1 MTSSRPTNTELCCSH
16 RATSGRRIRQVPSTR
31 SIHSTIAEEDQ
42 PWKSP
47 LQSKWIERAECA
59 RPLCGLVLALWAGVA
74 GCRQSD
80 SLPNLKVYEVKG
92 KVLLADG
99 KPLTNGW
106 VYFVPKGELTV
117 TPSAIIGSDG
127 TFSLITGGSG
137 EGVPAGDYK
146 IRIETPGF
154 QPAQK
159 SKKGPFPSKYTDED
173 SSGIVIT
180 VRPEANQLEPFLLN

>member
-1 MTSSRPTNTELCCSH
+1 MEGSIAIKMD
-16 RATSGRRIRQVPSTR
+16 RAGRG
-31 SIHSTIAEEDQ
+31 AG
-42 PWKSP
+42 
-47 LQSKWIERAECA
+47 
-59 RPLCGLVLALWAGVA
+59 PLCGLVLALWAGVA

-137 EGVPAGDYK
+137 EGGARPV
-146 IRIETPGF
+146 TT
-154 QPAQK
+154 K
-159 SKKGPFPSKYTDED
+159 SASKHRD
-173 SSGIVIT
+173 SSRLRNPRKACF
-180 VRPEANQLEPFLLN
+180 RPNTPTRTALGSSLRCDRRQINWNHFC